1 MKLFFTW
8 LGAVTAIGFAASV
21 VAQEPPKHI
30 RIIVPYS
37 AGGGTDIIA
46 RTLAERSKPFTSSTI
61 IVENKPGAYGII
73 GTDQAAKA
81 EPDGS
86 TYVLVVKSHL
96 LNPVVVEK
104 MPYDTLKDLRP
115 VTEVATSPLVLV
127 ANASINGND
136 LLELNEKNQGR
147 KFSYGSSE
155 NMTRLV
161 GNMMTSSMGMD
172 AVHVPYKGG
181 GPMMT
186 DIAGGSLDM
195 GVTSVLT
202 AKTLIDSGKIKAI
215 AITGSERSPI
225 LPNTPTMKELG
236 IDEFEN
242 IETSYALYTNSQ
254 TPDAVVDQFHKVVAQ
269 TLLTDGMQKV
279 LNDQAAKA
287 SSYSIQQF
295 EDFFQKDYALWNGL
309 AKKYKLNG
317 E

>member
-1 MKLFFTW
+1 
-8 LGAVTAIGFAASV
+8 
-21 VAQEPPKHI
+21 
-30 RIIVPYS
+30 
-37 AGGGTDIIA
+37 
-46 RTLAERSKPFTSSTI
+46 
-61 IVENKPGAYGII
+61 
-73 GTDQAAKA
+73 
-81 EPDGS
+81 
-86 TYVLVVKSHL
+86 
-96 LNPVVVEK
+96 
-104 MPYDTLKDLRP
+104 
-115 VTEVATSPLVLV
+115 
-127 ANASINGND
+127 
-136 LLELNEKNQGR
+136 
-147 KFSYGSSE
+147 
-155 NMTRLV
+155 MTRLV

-254 TPDAVVDQFHKVVAQ
+254 TPDAVVNQFHQVVAQ

-279 LNDQAAKA
+279 LNEQAAKA

-295 EDFFQKDYALWNGL
+295 EEFFQKDYALWNGL